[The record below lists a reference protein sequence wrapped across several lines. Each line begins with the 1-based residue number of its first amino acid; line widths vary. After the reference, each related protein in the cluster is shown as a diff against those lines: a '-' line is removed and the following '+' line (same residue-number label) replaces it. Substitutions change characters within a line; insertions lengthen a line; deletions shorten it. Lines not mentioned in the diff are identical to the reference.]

1 MCSKSK
7 FTMPQ
12 EAPPAAPP
20 PPFVSA
26 PKNQISVSFRCS
38 GNYGSSRRH
47 WYRCTARRR
56 NIRGDVIIIHVP
68 TPTRFGF
75 VARTRHRA
83 CLVAD
88 QGRLTSDRRRCAKTF
103 AAVFDT
109 NIAVG
114 RGGLGGESGLG
125 RGDAKFD
132 RHGVVGGD

>member
-1 MCSKSK
+1 MKL
-7 FTMPQ
+7 
-12 EAPPAAPP
+12 PPL
-20 PPFVSA
+20 FVLE
-26 PKNQISVSFRCS
+26 PKNQRSVSFRCS
-38 GNYGSSRRH
+38 ANYDSSRRH
-47 WYRCTARRR
+47 WYRCTAARR

-68 TPTRFGF
+68 TPTRFSF

-88 QGRLTSDRRRCAKTF
+88 QRRLTGDRRRRAKTL
-103 AAVFDT
+103 AAVFNT

-125 RGDAKFD
+125 RGDAKVD